1 MKIKHLR
8 FKNLILVVIF
18 ALMSGSAWAYEFTV
32 GGIYYNIID
41 SDNHYV
47 EVTYENSLTYNTYS
61 GVIEIPETVTYN
73 ATVYTVTSI
82 GDNAF
87 NNCKNLTSVNLT
99 LASLSSIGE
108 YAFSGCTQLQNVL
121 IHNQFESIGFSAFSS
136 CTGVQT
142 INVGGG
148 TIGNYAFDGCSG
160 ATTLTIGSNV
170 SSIGDNAFRN
180 CSSLSTVYFN
190 ATNCTSASGL
200 WGGCSALRTVNVSD
214 NVTRLPGRVFSNTEI
229 TTVNFGDNPHL
240 EVIGSNAFWSC
251 EQLTSFTIPNT
262 VTTIGGLAFMYDS
275 GLTTL
280 TIPENVTSIGESAFR
295 LCTGLTT
302 VNFNATNCTTVGAPN
317 SPTFA
322 GSGNNCT
329 LTIGNS
335 VTTIPSAAFYDFTGM
350 TSLSLGSGVTSIENY
365 AFYNCNNLAT
375 VNYNA
380 TNCTVIGYQ
389 YGNQCWSGCTHACT
403 LVIGDNVNSLPA
415 KAFTGF
421 QGLNSIDFGSHE
433 SFSIPDEAFGGT
445 GLTELVIPDFV
456 TSIGK
461 SAFAGCSSLITLTI
475 GTGVTTFG
483 DWAFYNCNHLATVNY
498 NATNCTSAG
507 VQSWPTFDNCGNGT
521 NCTLTIGNNV
531 THLPQRIFYRFSGL
545 TSFSIG
551 TSLETISSY
560 AFENC
565 TGLTSITIP
574 NNVTSIGSS
583 AFAHCTSVTTLDL
596 GTGVQTIGTNA
607 FDGCEGLTSLT
618 IPASVTGIEAAS
630 WGADNGAFK
639 NCTGLAEIWFMGAT
653 VPSLTNNGVFG
664 GVPNDIPVYVPK
676 GYPTTGSWS
685 YFTNYVSY
693 LRFVGGTN
701 NNNWIVANNWAGA
714 CTGEDTYVH
723 SVPASNEIAIIDGSN
738 DPMIPDIDEDE
749 DPIQV
754 YKIYLN
760 NGRKIKILD
769 GGQLLTDQALQV
781 EVEKEIN
788 EWTTNPVGGWYF
800 IASPINASLRPN
812 DVVNLMTTDDEYGH
826 TFDLYSYD
834 ATNGEG
840 EGDPRPWMNYRAH
853 SLDFRIE
860 NGCGYLYANKVYQQL
875 YFTGETKPYSE
886 EGGANKVALA
896 HDGWNLIG
904 NPFTCN
910 VSVSHSFSELN
921 NGSNVKAK
929 NGGSIIAPCAGIAV
943 YGNEGDQITFRLPLQ
958 QQSQDPSSNSLNM
971 VLTKANMRDAKQLDN
986 VIVSFDED
994 EAMPK
999 FNFMEQDAKI
1009 YIPQDGKEYAI
1020 VHGGNQGVMPL
1031 NFVAN
1036 ENGEYAITVDV
1047 ADVEMAYLH
1056 LIDNLTGAD
1065 VDLLS
1070 TPSYQFTA
1078 RKSDYVSRFKLVF
1091 STNGVDEISD
1101 GDDSFAYYDGSE
1113 WVIANTGKATLQV
1126 VDMLG
1131 RVVSSETV
1139 SGNAVVSINQPAGVY
1154 VMRLL
1159 NGENVRVQKV
1169 VVR

>member
-8 FKNLILVVIF
+8 FKNLILAAIF
-18 ALMSGSAWAYEFTV
+18 AMMSGSLWAYDFMNRWAQDIQGVT
-32 GGIYYNIID
+32 YNYDMWYNITD
-41 SDNHYV
+41 ATNHYV
-47 EVTYENSLTYNTYS
+47 EVTYESENNGNYNSYNESTQIAIPIT
-61 GVIEIPETVTYN
+61 VTHPETSV
-73 ATVYTVTSI
+73 VYTVTAI

-87 NNCKNLTSVNLT
+87 K
-99 LASLSSIGE
+99 
-108 YAFSGCTQLQNVL
+108 
-121 IHNQFESIGFSAFSS
+121 
-136 CTGVQT
+136 
-142 INVGGG
+142 
-148 TIGNYAFDGCSG
+148 
-160 ATTLTIGSNV
+160 
-170 SSIGDNAFRN
+170 
-180 CSSLSTVYFN
+180 
-190 ATNCTSASGL
+190 NCTK
-200 WGGCSALRTVNVSD
+200 
-214 NVTRLPGRVFSNTEI
+214 
-229 TTVNFGDNPHL
+229 L
-240 EVIGSNAFWSC
+240 EHIYLS
-251 EQLTSFTIPNT
+251 
-262 VTTIGGLAFMYDS
+262 
-275 GLTTL
+275 
-280 TIPENVTSIGESAFR
+280 NVTSIGAGSFAGCTSLTDLTFTTVIKTIGNSAFAGCTG
-295 LCTGLTT
+295 LSAVTIPSQLTSIGQSAFANCTGLADIYYSATECNMSSYIFQGCTHDCTLHISDYVPGIPDGAFYYFPGLKTIVFGTHENFYIGGSAFFNCAGLTSVTIPDNVTSIGGYAFYDCTGLTEIT
-302 VNFNATNCTTVGAPN
+302 LGTGLQSIGDRAFQNCT
-317 SPTFA
+317 
-322 GSGNNCT
+322 
-329 LTIGNS
+329 
-335 VTTIPSAAFYDFTGM
+335 
-350 TSLSLGSGVTSIENY
+350 
-365 AFYNCNNLAT
+365 NLAT

-380 TNCTVIGYQ
+380 TIFPDSGIGSTAML
-389 YGNQCWSGCTHACT
+389 WS
-403 LVIGDNVNSLPA
+403 
-415 KAFTGF
+415 
-421 QGLNSIDFGSHE
+421 
-433 SFSIPDEAFGGT
+433 
-445 GLTELVIPDFV
+445 
-456 TSIGK
+456 
-461 SAFAGCSSLITLTI
+461 
-475 GTGVTTFG
+475 
-483 DWAFYNCNHLATVNY
+483 NCN
-498 NATNCTSAG
+498 TNCTANIG
-507 VQSWPTFDNCGNGT
+507 ANVTRLPQCIFKGFTKLKAVNFGDNPSLT
-521 NCTLTIGNNV
+521 TIGNN
-531 THLPQRIFYRFSGL
+531 
-545 TSFSIG
+545 
-551 TSLETISSY
+551 
-560 AFENC
+560 AFAS

-574 NNVTSIGSS
+574 NT
-583 AFAHCTSVTTLDL
+583 
-596 GTGVQTIGTNA
+596 VQTIGSGAFSYCEDLTSLDLKNVTTIESNA
-607 FDGCEGLTSLT
+607 FSHCTGLTSLT
-618 IPASVTGIEAAS
+618 IPATVTAIHDAAS
-630 WGADNGAFK
+630 ANGAFWDCR
-639 NCTGLAEIWFMGAT
+639 NLQEIWFMGAT
-653 VPSLTNNGVFG
+653 RPTIDSYVFA
-664 GVPNDIPVYVPK
+664 GVPTDIPVYVPK
-676 GYPTTGSWS
+676 GYSNIGS
-685 YFTNYVSY
+685 FTNYKYY
-693 LRFVGGTN
+693 LHFVGGDS
-701 NNNWIVANNWAGA
+701 NNNWQVANNWAGA

-769 GGQLLTDQALQV
+769 GGQLLTDQSLQV
-781 EVEKEIN
+781 EVEKEIE

-800 IASPINASLRPN
+800 IASPIKATLRP
-812 DVVNLMTTDDEYGH
+812 DEVENLITPDDANGY

-860 NGCGYLYANKVYQQL
+860 NGCGYLYANKGYQQV

-896 HDGWNLIG
+896 RTGWNLIG

-921 NGSNVKAK
+921 YGNNVTAK

-943 YGNEGDQITFRLPLQ
+943 YGNEGDLITFRLPLQ

-971 VLTKANMRDAKQLDN
+971 VLTKANMRDAKRLDN

-1126 VDMLG
+1126 VDMMG